1 MTTAASGPD
10 PVAAVA
16 VLDASVVVDIVA
28 PTVSMSALAVRTL
41 RRLSKEGMELIAPRL
56 LLSECDNA
64 LLRG

>member
-1 MTTAASGPD
+1 
-10 PVAAVA
+10 VAAVA